1 MRHRHGGQ
9 TLGMHEGMNS
19 GLPCANFPRKTS
31 IEKNKKQTLARKIR
45 KRNLKFWYKS
55 AKGNKNRK
63 KKLENF
69 RAQSLFNYRYPAD
82 LSFSSEVYKIGSN
95 SLKAHYLDISTFAYT
110 QKFDRCVYIADT
122 AVKWVCMLR
131 H

>member
-1 MRHRHGGQ
+1 ML
-9 TLGMHEGMNS
+9 T
-19 GLPCANFPRKTS
+19 
-31 IEKNKKQTLARKIR
+31 RKIR

-69 RAQSLFNYRYPAD
+69 RAQILFNYRYPAD
-82 LSFSSEVYKIGSN
+82 LPFSSEVYKIGSN
-95 SLKAHYLDISTFAYT
+95 SLKARYLDISTFAYA
-110 QKFDRCVYIADT
+110 QKFDHCVYIADT
-122 AVKWVCMLR
+122 AVKWVRMLR

>member
-1 MRHRHGGQ
+1 MRHRHSGQ

-31 IEKNKKQTLARKIR
+31 IEKDKKQTLARKIR

-63 KKLENF
+63 KNSRIFEHKAYLTTGILLIYHSLLRFIKLV
-69 RAQSLFNYRYPAD
+69 L
-82 LSFSSEVYKIGSN
+82 
-95 SLKAHYLDISTFAYT
+95 
-110 QKFDRCVYIADT
+110 T
-122 AVKWVCMLR
+122 A
-131 H
+131 